1 MKKLKNDYQ
10 AFVPFSRNVIV
21 IYYDLEQRELIG
33 DEKFFHHTL
42 LQYCSACLWA
52 KPDFYQSVMQLTK
65 SYCRLSQ
72 ERINFHINKLN
83 TLSIQDFGVHP
94 KFTLDQE
101 TLSQFNRE
109 QKIPIIKPYIASI
122 ELAKEVSTVKTP
134 EEKLRMLE
142 RVMKGI

>member
-1 MKKLKNDYQ
+1 
-10 AFVPFSRNVIV
+10 
-21 IYYDLEQRELIG
+21 
-33 DEKFFHHTL
+33 
-42 LQYCSACLWA
+42 
-52 KPDFYQSVMQLTK
+52 MQLTK

-134 EEKLRMLE
+134 EEKLRILE